1 MPGAHP
7 VYTRPEFADSS
18 VPMPTVRPPPNR
30 TPTRTGPSLHRGKTL
45 TRPERGVP
53 VAPLIK
59 PPAPLAP
66 GQATTQPL
74 AESAFDTWS
83 IFSHAVTFWA
93 PPFLLS
99 SLGNMHSKS
108 VRQAWR
114 EKFALCLIALLLGG
128 AVGFLTVGLD
138 RTLCPDSD
146 VDNTAH
152 YVRIGTTPGTV
163 GIYGWS
169 FNISQSNPT
178 NGVNFYDISS
188 KLHGADVTNYF
199 TRTQSDFPSCK
210 GLSFKAATDNPC
222 PNSNSNTSCLLD
234 KVNQSTFNTLRISNT
249 SLLIG
254 FDWGQVANASNQF
267 VLDGFVLDMTPYMT
281 QHPTAVPN
289 DPVDLAIRS
298 LLKGSQTKSGKDAT
312 RLFYNSK
319 ELSSSVDCLIERY
332 RVGSIDKLTPGC
344 FISNLILYAGLIVI
358 LGLVMARW
366 IMAVFFYW
374 FLSAR
379 LVEPPKNLS
388 RTVVSPS
395 VMPEGANLNVNSVN
409 GTAPWASKSA
419 QRGGKGKLAKIGSSP
434 SSTTLTSNSSSHTV
448 GQTAPQQTIS
458 MAQIGAEVFA
468 VCLVTCYSEGED
480 SLRTTLD
487 SISNTTYSD
496 SRKLLFVVA
505 DGMVTGA
512 GEKMSTPDVC
522 VGLLEADPR
531 FGTPQPMSYIAV
543 GTGAKKEN
551 RAMIYAGHYCA

>member
-18 VPMPTVRPPPNR
+18 VPMPTTRAPPNR
-30 TPTRTGPSLHRGKTL
+30 TPTRTGGSLRRGKTL
-45 TRPERGVP
+45 TRPERSVP
-53 VAPLIK
+53 IAPLIK

-66 GQATTQPL
+66 GPAAAQPL
-74 AESAFDTWS
+74 AESTFDLWS
-83 IFSHAVTFWA
+83 VFSHAVTFWA

-99 SLGNMHSKS
+99 SLGGMHSKS

-114 EKFALCLIALLLGG
+114 EKFALCFIALLLGG
-128 AVGFLTVGLD
+128 VIGFLTVGLD
-138 RTLCPDSD
+138 RTLCPNSSA
-146 VDNTAH
+146 DNTAH

-163 GIYGWS
+163 GISGWS

-178 NGVNFYDISS
+178 NGVNFYEISS
-188 KLHGADVTNYF
+188 KLPGGDVTNYF

-210 GLSFKAATDNPC
+210 GLSFKVATDSPC
-222 PNSNSNTSCLLD
+222 PNSNTSCPLD
-234 KVNQSTFNTLRISNT
+234 KITQSTFNTLRITNT
-249 SLLIG
+249 TLLVG
-254 FDWGQVANASNQF
+254 FDWKQVANASNQF
-267 VLDGFVLDMTPYMT
+267 VMDGLVLDMTPYMA
-281 QHPTAVPN
+281 QHPSAVTN

-298 LLKGSQTKSGKDAT
+298 LLRGSQTKSGKDAT
-312 RLFYNSK
+312 RLFYNNK
-319 ELSSSVDCLIERY
+319 ELSSSIDCLRERY
-332 RVGSIDKLTPGC
+332 RVGNIDKLTPGC

-374 FLSAR
+374 FLSDR
-379 LVEPPKNLS
+379 LIQTPKNLS

-395 VMPEGANLNVNSVN
+395 VMPEGANLNVNNMN
-409 GTAPWASKSA
+409 GTAPWANKAASS
-419 QRGGKGKLAKIGSSP
+419 QRGGKGKLAKMGFSP
-434 SSTTLTSNSSSHTV
+434 SSTTLVSNGSLHTSQS
-448 GQTAPQQTIS
+448 APQQTIS
-458 MAQIGAEVFA
+458 MAQIGAELFTI
-468 VCLVTCYSEGED
+468 CLVTCYSEGED

-512 GEKMSTPDVC
+512 GEKMSTPDIC
-522 VGLLEADPR
+522 VSLLQADPR

-543 GTGAKKEN
+543 GSGAKKEN